1 MPPTDTGEGNEEF
14 FSTLKERSKLLIP
27 GGIKDF
33 SKSDGPQFNMP
44 KLPNFM
50 NGGKE
55 EGKIEE

>member
-33 SKSDGPQFNMP
+33 AKSDGPQFNMP

-50 NGGKE
+50 KGGKE
-55 EGKIEE
+55 EE